1 MGHWGAV
8 LHITGP
14 LSCAEEKVS
23 TISSW
28 SHLGGRAGEGL
39 QGEQPINKKANPRSL
54 VNSMFSSPGA
64 TAELL
69 GRTQP
74 DRAEPPAG
82 RRSPLPTPP
91 GPPVTTGLMRFGIH
105 SLTAGLI
112 KSAFNWIRSS
122 RDGALPPVFNPRSS
136 VK

>member
-28 SHLGGRAGEGL
+28 GRLGGRAGEGL
-39 QGEQPINKKANPRSL
+39 QGEQPINKKRTCARSL
-54 VNSMFSSPGA
+54 IPCFHHPA
-64 TAELL
+64 LL
-69 GRTQP
+69 RNWRVRTQP

>member
-23 TISSW
+23 AISSW
-28 SHLGGRAGEGL
+28 SRLGGRAGEGL
-39 QGEQPINKKANPRSL
+39 QGAQPINKKGNLRSL

-64 TAELL
+64 AAELV

-74 DRAEPPAG
+74 DQRVYPAQPPAAHTAWASG
-82 RRSPLPTPP
+82 YHGSDE
-91 GPPVTTGLMRFGIH
+91 IWY
-105 SLTAGLI
+105 SLSDCRA
-112 KSAFNWIRSS
+112 
-122 RDGALPPVFNPRSS
+122 D
-136 VK
+136 